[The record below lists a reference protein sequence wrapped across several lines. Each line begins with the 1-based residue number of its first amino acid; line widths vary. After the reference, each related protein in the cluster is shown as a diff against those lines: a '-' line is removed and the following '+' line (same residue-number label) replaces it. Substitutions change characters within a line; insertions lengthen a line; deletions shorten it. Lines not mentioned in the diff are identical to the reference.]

1 MKAKGS
7 FAKSAAELFSPVTRV
22 LLSMRFANILLAL
35 VALLSGLSSLLPQG
49 RELPYYAENYPKT
62 YLLIYRTHFYDVFKS
77 WYFVL
82 LMALLCLSLLIC
94 TARMLRRALRGGRR
108 AVEQAATLPNAEP
121 LGPGGLEAL
130 RRYGASIRCKEEKI
144 GEAFVLHKNEIGRW
158 GVFLL
163 HLSILLIVGFGVCA
177 LYLPK
182 VSDVDCYPG
191 ESVVMADGTEIFVD
205 SFTMNDPEG
214 KLDYASVIRV
224 RLPDGRES
232 AAQEIKVNYPLTFG
246 NCKVFQW
253 EYGVAGDV
261 VVRDGSGGE
270 ERYHLDK
277 ASYLT
282 DDDASGILYE
292 QVVLLQ
298 LLDYT
303 EAEPVL
309 RYQIRVIDH
318 GMVMPKASYLAVGES
333 VEVGGFT
340 YSFRDP
346 YYPGLRVKQMPFP
359 YANSLLEAAFVL
371 MLLGLFLCFY
381 LRPVLIKV
389 DEQGYTVAGPRPE
402 RVRMEIRQALQ
413 REEGSER

>member
-1 MKAKGS
+1 MKTNES
-7 FAKSAAELFSPVTRV
+7 FAKRAAELLSPLTRT

-35 VALLSGLSSLLPQG
+35 VALLSGLSSMLPQG
-49 RELPYYAENYPKT
+49 RELPYYAENYPDT

-82 LMALLCLSLLIC
+82 LMSLLCLSLVVC

-108 AVEQAATLPNAEP
+108 AVEQASTLPDAEP

-130 RRYGASIRCKEEKI
+130 RRYGASIRCKEENI

-214 KLDYASVIRV
+214 KLDYASMIRI

-232 AAQEIKVNYPLTFG
+232 PAQEIKVNYPLTFG
-246 NCKVFQW
+246 DCKVFQW
-253 EYGVAGDV
+253 EYGVSGAIAVQGTP
-261 VVRDGSGGE
+261 GGE

-282 DDDASGILYE
+282 DDDASGILFE
-292 QVVLLQ
+292 ELVMVRPMDQP
-298 LLDYT
+298 
-303 EAEPVL
+303 EAEPEL

-318 GMVMPKASYLAVGES
+318 GLVMPTASYRAVGES
-333 VEVGGFT
+333 VTVGDYT
-340 YSFRDP
+340 YCFLDP

-371 MLLGLFLCFY
+371 MLVGMFLCFY
-381 LRPVLIKV
+381 LRPVLIKA

-402 RVRMEIRQALQ
+402 RVRMEIRQLLQ